1 MRKQASIDST
11 HSARLPITIITQS
24 PRATPQWLNVP
35 ARLAERLAISPNN
48 HSCRCPPR
56 LISTSAHRSGG
67 IACTTSSA
75 KFIGAGS
82 LPPSDAMTF
91 WNGVLWLH
99 LLAMAFFV
107 GGQLMLAAV
116 VVPVLRSHSGTGDR
130 GPLRAA
136 ARRFGIGTLGAVGVL
151 VVTGAAMA
159 SHFHRWSDSTLQV
172 KLSLVVLVGVLI
184 AAHMRR
190 PEWHV
195 LDAAIFLV
203 SLAIVWL
210 GIVVAG

>member
-1 MRKQASIDST
+1 
-11 HSARLPITIITQS
+11 
-24 PRATPQWLNVP
+24 
-35 ARLAERLAISPNN
+35 
-48 HSCRCPPR
+48 
-56 LISTSAHRSGG
+56 
-67 IACTTSSA
+67 
-75 KFIGAGS
+75 
-82 LPPSDAMTF
+82 MTF

-107 GGQLMLAAV
+107 GGQLMLAAI
-116 VVPVLRSHSGTGDR
+116 VVPVMRGVADDRVALRT
-130 GPLRAA
+130 A
-136 ARRFGIGTLGAVGVL
+136 ARRFGFGTMIAFGVL

-172 KLSLVVLVGVLI
+172 KLGLVVLAALLI
-184 AAHMRR
+184 GAHMRR

-203 SLAIVWL
+203 SLATVWL